1 MLRELKEQA
10 NMTTTENGAV
20 TYRTTGSECLDL
32 FSTIGALRSAEGEE
46 IIRRF
51 LSAFADDP
59 DLAMKTLFFARDIR
73 GGLGERRVFRI
84 ILRWL
89 SKTHPESVR
98 KNVSLISE
106 YGRYDDLLS
115 LLGTPVEP
123 DVVNCIRE
131 QLEHDRKALSENGSV
146 SLLGKWLPSANASS
160 PETVRSAKRLIRLL
174 GISEADYRK
183 LLTKLRAE
191 IRILENNLREKDYSF
206 DYEKQP
212 SKALFKYRKA
222 FMRNDGERY
231 QAFIERAKE
240 EPSVLHTATLAPYD
254 IIAPLIRDYCFTELS
269 EEEKNSINVTW
280 NAQQDFTGGEN
291 ALVVV
296 DGSGSM
302 YGDGNPQP
310 ILVAESLGIYFAERN
325 KGAFH
330 NHFITFSYRPQ
341 LVEIKGRDIAE
352 KLQYCLQYNE
362 AANTDLQKVFDLILA
377 TAVKNRI
384 PQEEL
389 PSKLYI
395 ITDMEFDFCCG
406 HAELANFEAAKQ
418 KYEKAGY
425 HLPEV
430 IFWNVQS
437 RNRQQPVKKNE
448 QGVALVSGCSPQIFR
463 MLQGGLLNPYSFM
476 MEVLSSERYSNIS
489 A

>member
-20 TYRTTGSECLDL
+20 TLRTTGSECLDL
-32 FSTIGALRSAEGEE
+32 FSAIGALRSAEDEE
-46 IIRRF
+46 IVRRF
-51 LSAFADDP
+51 LCAYADDR

-73 GGLGERRVFRI
+73 GGLGERRVFRT

-89 SKTHPESVR
+89 SATHPESVR
-98 KNVSLISE
+98 KNISLISE
-106 YGRYDDLLS
+106 YGRYDDLLT
-115 LLGTPVEP
+115 LIGTPAEQ
-123 DVVNCIRE
+123 DAVNCIRE
-131 QLEHDRKALSENGSV
+131 QLERDRMALSENGSV
-146 SLLGKWLPSANASS
+146 SLLAKWLPSANASS
-160 PETVRSAKRLIRLL
+160 PETIKSAKRLIRLL
-174 GISEADYRK
+174 GMPEAEYRK

-231 QAFIERAKE
+231 QGFIERAKK
-240 EPSVLHTATLAPYD
+240 EPSVLHTGTLAPYD
-254 IIAPLIRDYCFTELS
+254 IIKPFIRCYSFVNLS
-269 EEEKNSINVTW
+269 EEEKNSINATW
-280 NAQQDFTGGEN
+280 NAQEDFTGGEN

-302 YGDGNPQP
+302 YGGGNPLP

-330 NHFITFSYRPQ
+330 NHFITFSSRPQ
-341 LVEIKGRDIAE
+341 LVEIRGRDIAE
-352 KLQYCLQYNE
+352 KLQYCLQYNDV
-362 AANTDLQKVFDLILA
+362 ANTDLQKVFDLILGA
-377 TAVKNRI
+377 AVKNRL

-395 ITDMEFDFCCG
+395 ISDMEFDCCCD
-406 HAELANFEAAKQ
+406 HADLTNFEAARR
-418 KYEKAGY
+418 KYEEAGY

-437 RNRQQPVKKNE
+437 RNCQQPVRKNE
-448 QGVALVSGCSPQIFR
+448 QGAALVSGCSPQIFR
-463 MLQGGLLNPYSFM
+463 MLQEGIPDPYSFM
-476 MEVLSSERYSNIS
+476 MEVLSSERYRKIS

>member
-20 TYRTTGSECLDL
+20 TWRTTGSECLDL
-32 FSTIGALRSAEGEE
+32 FSTIGALRSAEDKE

-51 LSAFADDP
+51 LCAFADDP

-84 ILRWL
+84 NLRWL

-115 LLGTPVEP
+115 LLGTRVEP

-131 QLEHDRKALSENGSV
+131 QLERDRKALSENGSV

-160 PETVRSAKRLIRLL
+160 PETVRRAKRLIPLL

-254 IIAPLIRDYCFTELS
+254 IIAPLIRDYRFTDLS

-302 YGDGNPQP
+302 YGGGYPQP

-330 NHFITFSYRPQ
+330 NHFITFSERPQ

-362 AANTDLQKVFDLILA
+362 AANTDLQKVFELILA
-377 TAVKNRI
+377 AAVK
-384 PQEEL
+384 
-389 PSKLYI
+389 
-395 ITDMEFDFCCG
+395 
-406 HAELANFEAAKQ
+406 
-418 KYEKAGY
+418 
-425 HLPEV
+425 
-430 IFWNVQS
+430 
-437 RNRQQPVKKNE
+437 
-448 QGVALVSGCSPQIFR
+448 
-463 MLQGGLLNPYSFM
+463 
-476 MEVLSSERYSNIS
+476 
-489 A
+489 